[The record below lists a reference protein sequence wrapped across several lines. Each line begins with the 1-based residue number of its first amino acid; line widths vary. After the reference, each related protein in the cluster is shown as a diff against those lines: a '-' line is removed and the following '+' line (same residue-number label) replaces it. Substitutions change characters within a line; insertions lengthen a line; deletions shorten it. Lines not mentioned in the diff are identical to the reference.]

1 MLYLSK
7 EQRHTVVLNKSTVP
21 KVSPSCRERCGTC
34 SLHEATTEYP
44 HQGDQALANSG
55 RTRTL
60 MLLAQSEAG
69 GTLPLQSW
77 AYQAEALTLK

>member
-1 MLYLSK
+1 MLYISK

-21 KVSPSCRERCGTC
+21 KVSACCRERCGTC
-34 SLHEATTEYP
+34 SLQGASSECP
-44 HQGDQALANSG
+44 HQGDQAPANSG